1 MTTECGLGAAD
12 ETIADPETPVRVPAE
27 SLDACQAELADVKD
41 RLLRALADQEN
52 SRRRAE
58 REREDAVRF
67 AAAQLV
73 TDLLPTADSLSRA
86 LENAPAGDDP
96 LQGQGLLAGVAA
108 THIGRLRS
116 RFARRN
122 SPNPVERDRGFESR
136 LLRRRVTPRGG
147 SSRSRFSPRARK
159 GSRRR
164 LLSRRPC
171 GRRDLRPMPGR

>member
-1 MTTECGLGAAD
+1 MTTECRLGAAD

-73 TDLLPTADSLSRA
+73 TDCCRRLTVCLVRSKT
-86 LENAPAGDDP
+86 
-96 LQGQGLLAGVAA
+96 
-108 THIGRLRS
+108 RLRGTIHYK
-116 RFARRN
+116 AKVC
-122 SPNPVERDRGFESR
+122 SPG
-136 LLRRRVTPRGG
+136 LPRPSGLYG
-147 SSRSRFSPRARK
+147 MF
-159 GSRRR
+159 
-164 LLSRRPC
+164 L
-171 GRRDLRPMPGR
+171 

>member
-1 MTTECGLGAAD
+1 MTTECRLGAAD

-108 THIGRLRS
+108 TERALRDVFVKHGIHKDS
-116 RFARRN
+116 TGARRTVR
-122 SPNPVERDRGFESR
+122 SPSSPSAVRG
-136 LLRRRVTPRGG
+136 
-147 SSRSRFSPRARK
+147 
-159 GSRRR
+159 
-164 LLSRRPC
+164 
-171 GRRDLRPMPGR
+171 

>member
-1 MTTECGLGAAD
+1 MTTERRSD
-12 ETIADPETPVRVPAE
+12 VTEETIADPEALATPAME
-27 SLDACQAELADVKD
+27 SLDDCQAELADVKD

-52 SRRRAE
+52 FRRRAE

-108 THIGRLRS
+108 TERALRDV
-116 RFARRN
+116 F
-122 SPNPVERDRGFESR
+122 VKHGIQ
-136 LLRRRVTPRGG
+136 
-147 SSRSRFSPRARK
+147 K
-159 GSRRR
+159 I
-164 LLSRRPC
+164 RP
-171 GRRDLRPMPGR
+171 